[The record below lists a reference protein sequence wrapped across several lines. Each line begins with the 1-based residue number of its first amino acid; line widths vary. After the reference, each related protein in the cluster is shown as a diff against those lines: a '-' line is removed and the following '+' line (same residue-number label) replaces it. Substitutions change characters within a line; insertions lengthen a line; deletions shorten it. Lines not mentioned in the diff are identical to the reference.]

1 MDIRM
6 IGLETFIPFL
16 LFLRILFAMKYSK
29 DTKLFFNLQ
38 KYAKLLC
45 LEVIFVFLL
54 VSCHS
59 NNDIE
64 SQSDVVIRKE
74 LTTDSIL
81 TGAQQ
86 IHLLEEHLRNKNVA
100 LVGNQSSIITNEVHL
115 VDTLLSLDYKLL
127 KVFSPEHGFR
137 GTASAGEHVSDSRDE
152 QTGLPLVSLYGDHKK
167 PTKED
172 LDGVDLLLFDI
183 QDVGV
188 RFYTYISTLH
198 YVMEACAEN
207 NIPLIV
213 LDRPNP
219 NGDYIDGPVLE
230 MENKSFVGM
239 HPIPIVHGMTIGEYA
254 QMINGEYW
262 LKDSIQCKLTVI
274 PCKNYSHTD
283 RYTLPVPPSPNLKS
297 DLSIRLYPS
306 LCLFESTTVSVG
318 RGTETPFEVYG
329 HPDFPKSDFSFIPQA
344 RAGASKPKHENKR
357 CYAFKPE
364 LDSDQRSMS
373 LGFLLQAKKLLQGK
387 SFINKKS
394 SFIRLAGTVKLYDQ
408 IMSGL
413 SESEIRETWKA
424 DLENF
429 DQRRKKYLIYD

>member
-1 MDIRM
+1 M

-29 DTKLFFNLQ
+29 DTMLFFNLQ

-45 LEVIFVFLL
+45 LEVIFLFLL

-59 NNDIE
+59 NSDIE
-64 SQSDVVIRKE
+64 SNLNETIQIEWVS
-74 LTTDSIL
+74 DSIR

-86 IHLLEEHLRNKNVA
+86 IQLLEEFLHNKNVA
-100 LVGNQSSIITNEVHL
+100 VVGNQSSIITRDVHL
-115 VDTLLSLDYKLL
+115 IDTLLSLKYKLV

-137 GTASAGEHVSDSRDE
+137 GTASAGEHISDSRDE
-152 QTGLPLVSLYGDHKK
+152 QTGLPIVSLYGDHKK
-167 PTKED
+167 PTTQD
-172 LDGVDLLLFDI
+172 LSGIDIMLFDI

-198 YVMEACAEN
+198 YIMEACAEN
-207 NIPLIV
+207 DIPLIV

-239 HPIPIVHGMTIGEYA
+239 HPVPIVYGMTIGEYA

-262 LKDSIQCKLTVI
+262 LKDSVQCKLRVI
-274 PCKNYSHTD
+274 PCKNYTHNK
-283 RYTLPVPPSPNLKS
+283 RYSLPIPPSPNLTS
-297 DLSIRLYPS
+297 DMSIRLYPS
-306 LCLFESTTVSVG
+306 LCLFEATTVSVG
-318 RGTETPFEVYG
+318 RGTEMPFEIYG
-329 HPDFPKSDFSFIPQA
+329 HPDFPKSDFSFIPKSKL
-344 RAGASKPKHENKR
+344 GAAKPKHENKK
-357 CYAFKPE
+357 CFAFKPE
-364 LDSDQRSMS
+364 LDLDHKSMS
-373 LGFLLQAKKLLQGK
+373 LGFFLNAKNLLEGK

-394 SFIRLAGTVKLYDQ
+394 SFIRLAGSEKLYNQ
-408 IMSGL
+408 IISGM

-424 DLENF
+424 DLKKF
-429 DQRRKKYLIYD
+429 DERRKKYLIYD